1 VTSQEYQLVIDPS
14 KLISAAMNEKKKKRK
29 KSQLIGL
36 VGLLITDVALLLI
49 AIFGLILMI
58 KR

>member
-1 VTSQEYQLVIDPS
+1 
-14 KLISAAMNEKKKKRK
+14 MNEKKKKRK

-36 VGLLITDVALLLI
+36 VGLLITDAALLLI

-58 KR
+58 KRQFG